1 MGGRAERKRGSKKQK
16 KTFVMIYCFA
26 RAQPKTDE
34 KAEKKIL
41 PKKKAAP
48 VFISLENIR
57 KEERAAFLSKYLH
70 TVKFN

>member
-1 MGGRAERKRGSKKQK
+1 
-16 KTFVMIYCFA
+16 MIYCFA